1 MLMYFEYGTIS
12 LQMRK
17 FLKPL
22 AVSLALLFFLSFLF
36 SFSFAEEINQN
47 AAQKRREELQRQLDN
62 MENQIESYRQVIQQ
76 KQTES
81 SSLERDIAILD
92 VKIKKAK
99 LEIRKLDIEIERLKT
114 GINQKS
120 GQIKGIIIKRDK
132 EKDSLAELIRKNN
145 EMDSASLA
153 EVVLGY
159 EKLSDFFVV
168 EDTLEPIHDLIQ
180 KSLDE
185 ISRAKIQLEKEKDD
199 LEERQDEQAKLRT
212 AQERDRKKVTANEEE
227 KKNILKVTKGVE
239 KTYQIVMKARQ
250 KDAANIRSQLF
261 LLSGSPSISF
271 EKAVEYAN
279 AVWNTLK
286 IRPAF
291 LLGIIREESNLG
303 ANIGKGNW
311 KEDLSHPKCAAQRD
325 AFVKITS
332 ELGLDPDLM
341 PVSKRQSYGYC
352 GGAMGPAQFMPIT
365 WWNPAK
371 DTGYKKLVA
380 KITGKNLP
388 SPWDPKD
395 AFMAAGLLLKD
406 NGAADGGYDA
416 ERRAA
421 LRYLAGSNWKKS
433 AYSFYGDD
441 VMEFAADYQEQI
453 DIINKMVSR

>member
-1 MLMYFEYGTIS
+1 MSKIF
-12 LQMRK
+12 
-17 FLKPL
+17 KPL
-22 AVSLALLFFLSFLF
+22 IALLALLFFLSFLF
-36 SFSFAEEINQN
+36 SFSFAEEINKN

-62 MENQIESYRQVIQQ
+62 MESQIEGYRQIIQR

-81 SSLERDIAILD
+81 SSLERDIAIFD
-92 VKIKKAK
+92 AKIKKAK
-99 LEIRKLDIEIERLKT
+99 LEIQKLDVEIERLKT

-120 GQIKGIIIKRDK
+120 GQIKGAIIKRDK

-159 EKLSDFFVV
+159 EKMSDFFVV
-168 EDTLEPIHDLIQ
+168 EDTLEPIHDLVQ

-185 ISRAKIQLEKEKDD
+185 ISRAKIQLEKERDD
-199 LEERQDEQAKLRT
+199 LEERQNEQAKLKI
-212 AQERDRKKVTANEEE
+212 AQERERKKLTVNEEE
-227 KKNILKVTKGVE
+227 KKNILKTTKGVE

-250 KDAANIRSQLF
+250 KDAASIRSQLF

-279 AVWNTLK
+279 EVWNTLK

-291 LLGIIREESNLG
+291 LLGVIREESNLG
-303 ANIGKGNW
+303 ANVGKGNW
-311 KEDLSHPKCAAQRD
+311 KNDLSHPKCVAQRD

-352 GGAMGPAQFMPIT
+352 GGAMGPAQFMPTT
-365 WWNPAK
+365 WQ
-371 DTGYKKLVA
+371 GYKKSIT
-380 KITGKNLP
+380 KITGKDIP
-388 SPWDPKD
+388 SPWNPKD

-406 NGAADGGYDA
+406 NGAAEGGYDA